1 MWPTSCAAVSGSHS
15 ICAEFSVRQSV
26 WPGMLVLVL
35 FLQTGCALRQSWHWE
50 KPGASEQVYEFD
62 LQQCKAKT
70 YAGSSGVVTNE
81 TVRRMF
87 ACMEGKGWRKVDN

>member
-1 MWPTSCAAVSGSHS
+1 MDFTVAKP
-15 ICAEFSVRQSV
+15 VRN
-26 WPGMLVLVL
+26 GILMLLLIV
-35 FLQTGCALRQSWHWE
+35 QAGCFMRQSWHWE
-50 KPGASEQVYEFD
+50 KAGAGEEAYEFD

-70 YAGSSGVVTNE
+70 YAGSSGLVTNE